1 MKRLKIEFEKGGV
14 FFARLFEEE
23 APKTCR
29 TIAERL
35 PLKFTFWQS
44 IVSGHAMV
52 TLPEDL
58 TVEPENQRTIGCPAG
73 TLAFLVQDPPRNVP
87 DEIYIAYGPYF
98 VSRCSYIEMQQPVN
112 IFAQIEDKLDEL
124 QKVGKRVLM
133 KGAEEVRLSL
143 EE

>member
-1 MKRLKIEFEKGGV
+1 MKKLKIEFERGGV
-14 FFARLFEEE
+14 FYARLMEEE
-23 APKTCR
+23 APKTCK
-29 TIAERL
+29 TLLEKM
-35 PLKFTFWQS
+35 PLEFRFWQS

-52 TLPEDL
+52 TIPENL

-112 IFAQIEDKLDEL
+112 IFAQIEDDLEEL

-133 KGAEEVRLSL
+133 EGAETVKISL
-143 EE
+143 AN

>member
-1 MKRLKIEFEKGGV
+1 MKRLKVEFEKGGV
-14 FFARLFEEE
+14 FYARLLEEE

-29 TIAERL
+29 TFLERL

-52 TLPEDL
+52 TIPEDL

-112 IFAQIEDKLDEL
+112 IFAQIEENLDEL

-133 KGAEEVRLSL
+133 KGAEEVRISL
-143 EE
+143 AE

>member
-14 FFARLFEEE
+14 FFARLFEDE

-29 TIAERL
+29 TIVERL

>member
-1 MKRLKIEFEKGGV
+1 MKKLKIEFERGGV
-14 FFARLFEEE
+14 FYARLMEEE
-23 APKTCR
+23 APKTCK
-29 TIAERL
+29 TLLERM
-35 PLKFTFWQS
+35 PLEFRFWQS

-52 TLPEDL
+52 TIPENL
-58 TVEPENQRTIGCPAG
+58 TVDPENQRTIGCPAG

-112 IFAQIEDKLDEL
+112 IFAQIEDNLDEL

-133 KGAEEVRLSL
+133 EGAETIKISIAE
-143 EE
+143 

>member
-14 FFARLFEEE
+14 FYARLFEEE

-29 TIAERL
+29 TIVERL

-52 TLPEDL
+52 TLPENL

-112 IFAQIEDKLDEL
+112 IFAQVEEDLEEL

-133 KGAEEVRLSL
+133 KGAEEVHLSL

>member
-1 MKRLKIEFEKGGV
+1 MKHLQIEFEKGGV
-14 FFARLFEEE
+14 FSARLFEEQ

-29 TIAERL
+29 KIIKRL
-35 PLKFTFWQS
+35 PLEFTFWQS

-52 TLPEDL
+52 TLPENL

-112 IFAQIEDKLDEL
+112 VFAQIEDNLDEL
-124 QKVGKRVLM
+124 QEVGKRVLM
-133 KGAEEVRLSL
+133 QGAEKVKITVQQ
-143 EE
+143 

>member
-1 MKRLKIEFEKGGV
+1 MKRIKIEFEKGGV
-14 FFARLFEEE
+14 FFARLFEDE
-23 APKTCR
+23 APKTCQ
-29 TIAERL
+29 TFL
-35 PLKFTFWQS
+35 QKMPLEFKFWQS

-52 TLPEDL
+52 TIPENF

-112 IFAQIEDKLDEL
+112 IFAQIEEDLDEL

-133 KGAEEVRLSL
+133 KGAETVKLSL
-143 EE
+143 AE